1 MNDISLSPPQNTSMH
16 CKPAEATLT
25 AEATPSIPLSYT
37 EARALYEQAE
47 KALLKVQV
55 SIRGFIFSRWI
66 LGSYFEKEKKALGP
80 KWQAWLKEK
89 WPEVSLKTAMLWIA
103 FHSRTSLSSIQ
114 DSKLPTL
121 KNDYLHSL
129 HA

>member
-1 MNDISLSPPQNTSMH
+1 MH
-16 CKPAEATLT
+16 FSATEAN
-25 AEATPSIPLSYT
+25 AHIPLSYT
-37 EARALYEQAE
+37 EARALYAEAE

-66 LGSYFEKEKKALGP
+66 LGSYFEKEKQALGTQ
-80 KWQAWLKEK
+80 WQTWLKEK

-103 FHSRTSLSSIQ
+103 FHSRTSLTSIQ
-114 DSKLPTL
+114 DTKLPTL
-121 KNDYLHSL
+121 KNDYLQSL

>member
-1 MNDISLSPPQNTSMH
+1 MSERSLSSITDNSLHGSST
-16 CKPAEATLT
+16 EANAHT
-25 AEATPSIPLSYT
+25 PLSYT

-66 LGSYFEKEKKALGP
+66 LGSYFEKEKQALGSQ
-80 KWQAWLKEK
+80 WQAWLKEK